1 MNRLINVYSIR
12 LAGGINRSLGLMN
25 GSFASWLVHDVHLEF
40 SNYIYLIGFM
50 LKFFSPCE
58 SNLVSSFFLTFI
70 SDQRCSTR
78 ETSRYAL
85 CYNVYLAVRY
95 DIAQLVGTYVDCLIL
110 NIYLFIIKLLTD
122 NITLIM
128 TYLVFFFVLLVLL
141 CLGVVCI
148 IRITYLMNT

>member
-78 ETSRYAL
+78 ETSKYAL

-110 NIYLFIIKLLTD
+110 NIYLSIIKLLTD
-122 NITLIM
+122 NMYNFNHDLSCFLFRLISFA
-128 TYLVFFFVLLVLL
+128 LFRC
-141 CLGVVCI
+141 CL
-148 IRITYLMNT
+148 YN